1 MYGLTHDP
9 KRFEQDWL
17 RPKTRISGL
26 YLTGQD
32 VLSCGVGGAMFAGF
46 TTALSALGV
55 REGARLLKRFGKGTP
70 APASDTA
77 GLEVAPAAEAG

>member
-1 MYGLTHDP
+1 MYGLSHDP
-9 KRFEQDWL
+9 QRFDQEWL
-17 RPKTRISGL
+17 RPRTRIPGL

-55 REGARLLKRFGKGTP
+55 RQGAGLLKQFGQAARQQSEADAAADSVAAP
-70 APASDTA
+70 AP
-77 GLEVAPAAEAG
+77 